1 MEAVVVIIIIVL
13 AALLW
18 IGGASGR
25 KNKSGKT
32 KANRA
37 RSDEQYIAHSYDS
50 GATSKSG
57 KAHSKDGSDTN
68 ERSEG
73 GSSSN
78 DSSSDSSSSG
88 SSDGGGGDGGG
99 GGGGGD

>member
-1 MEAVVVIIIIVL
+1 MEAVVVLVVIVL
-13 AALLW
+13 VALLW
-18 IGGASGR
+18 IGSASGR

-37 RSDEQYIAHSYDS
+37 RSDEHSSAYIYDS
-50 GATSKSG
+50 GPTSKSG
-57 KAHSKDGSDTN
+57 KSHSKDDADTN
-68 ERSEG
+68 GGSEG

-99 GGGGGD
+99 GGGD